1 LFLTLPTVSERYFLD
16 CLTSLLE
23 GDIMSELVPVLSQ
36 TDIQAKVKSLAHEI
50 SADYTGKSLVA
61 IGVLKGAFIF
71 LADLVR
77 HISVP
82 TQIDFVR
89 LASYG
94 ADIKSSGKVR
104 ITKDI
109 ELDIKGK
116 DVLVVEDIID
126 SGLTLTFLVE
136 HLKKFNPL
144 SVKVCALIDKTER
157 REKEVPV
164 DYTGFT
170 IESGFLVGYGLD
182 CNEDY
187 RGLPDIN
194 NLKL

>member
-1 LFLTLPTVSERYFLD
+1 
-16 CLTSLLE
+16 
-23 GDIMSELVPVLSQ
+23 MSELVLVFSQ
-36 TDIQAKVKSLAHEI
+36 TDIQGRIQSLAHKI
-50 SADYTGKSLVA
+50 SADYSGKKLIA

-77 HISVP
+77 YISVP

-94 ADIKSSGKVR
+94 ADTKSSGKVR

-109 ELDIKGK
+109 ELDIKGQ

-126 SGLTLTFLVE
+126 SGYTLTFLVE
-136 HLKKFNPL
+136 HLKGFRPL
-144 SVKVCALIDKTER
+144 SVKICALINKTER
-157 REKEVPV
+157 REIKVAP
-164 DYTGFT
+164 DYVGFT
-170 IESGFLVGYGLD
+170 VESGFLVGYGLD
-182 CNEDY
+182 FNEDY
-187 RGLPDIN
+187 RTLSDIN

>member
-1 LFLTLPTVSERYFLD
+1 
-16 CLTSLLE
+16 
-23 GDIMSELVPVLSQ
+23 MSELVPVLSQ
-36 TDIQAKVKSLAHEI
+36 TDIQERVKSLAHEI
-50 SADYTGKSLVA
+50 SADYAGKSLVV

-71 LADLVR
+71 LADIVR
-77 HISVP
+77 HMSVP
-82 TQIDFVR
+82 AQIDFVR

-94 ADIKSSGKVR
+94 ADTKSSGKVR
-104 ITKDI
+104 LTKDI
-109 ELDIKGK
+109 ELDIKEK
-116 DVLVVEDIID
+116 DVLIVEDIID
-126 SGLTLTFLVE
+126 SGLTLAFLVE
-136 HLKKFNPL
+136 HLQTFNPL
-144 SVKVCALIDKTER
+144 SVKVCALIDKIER
-157 REKEVPV
+157 REKEVAV

>member
-1 LFLTLPTVSERYFLD
+1 
-16 CLTSLLE
+16 
-23 GDIMSELVPVLSQ
+23 MSELVPVLSQ
-36 TDIQAKVKSLAHEI
+36 RDIRGKVKSLAHKI
-50 SADYTGKSLVA
+50 STDYSGKSIVA

-77 HISVP
+77 HITVP

-89 LASYG
+89 LVSYG
-94 ADIKSSGKVR
+94 AGTKSSGKVR

-116 DVLVVEDIID
+116 DVLIVEDIVD
-126 SGLTLTFLVE
+126 SGLTLTFLVK
-136 HLKKFNPL
+136 HLKTFNPL
-144 SVKVCALIDKTER
+144 SVKICALIDKTER
-157 REKEVPV
+157 REKKVSV
-164 DYTGFT
+164 DYVGFT
-170 IESGFLVGYGLD
+170 VESGFLVGYGLD

-187 RGLPDIN
+187 RTLPDIN

>member
-1 LFLTLPTVSERYFLD
+1 
-16 CLTSLLE
+16 
-23 GDIMSELVPVLSQ
+23 MSEFVPVLSQ
-36 TDIQAKVKSLAHEI
+36 TDIQERVKSLAHKI
-50 SADYTGKSLVA
+50 SVDYSGKRLVT

-94 ADIKSSGKVR
+94 ADTKSSGKVR
-104 ITKDI
+104 ISKDI

-126 SGLTLTFLVE
+126 SGLTLAFLVE
-136 HLKKFNPL
+136 HLKTFNPL
-144 SVKVCALIDKTER
+144 SVKICALIDKTER

-170 IESGFLVGYGLD
+170 VESGFLVGYGLD
-182 CNEDY
+182 FNEDY

-194 NLKL
+194 DLKV